1 MISNSGT
8 SIVQLSRTAAR
19 RLAITKQRLAGPRPA
34 PGMKGLLEVARDLG
48 CVQLDP
54 ISAVDRSH
62 RLVWRARVGRFE
74 PAHLHQMVWQ
84 ERHMFEYWAHCASLV
99 LTEDFPLHHLM
110 MRQYP
115 GQAGAWS
122 ERTRQWMRDNDKLRR
137 RILGEIRRHVPV
149 PSRALEEDG
158 LDPKE
163 WVSTGWTSGRNVSRM
178 LDFLQMQGKIM
189 VAGRAGGQKLWDL
202 SERVL
207 PPWTPRER
215 LNVREITRRAAE
227 RSLRA
232 LGVATPLQ
240 ISRHFLRGRYT
251 DLPRVLAELEKQGRV
266 QRVQVQDS
274 AGQPWHGQWYIHAD
288 DLPQLEALSDADW
301 ARAARTTLLS
311 PFDNLICDRPRTMQ
325 LFDFKFTIEI
335 YVPQSKR
342 QFGYYV
348 LPILHGD
355 RLIGRIDPLMD
366 RAKGRLRVNAVYAE
380 SSAPADRATGRAV
393 AGAIDELAS
402 FLGATAIDYNTQRLP
417 NAWKRD
423 LLA

>member
-1 MISNSGT
+1 MSKSSA
-8 SIVQLSRTAAR
+8 SITITPALAR

-34 PGMKGLLEVARDLG
+34 PGAEGLLEVARDLG

-62 RLVWRARVGRFE
+62 RLVWRARVGSFE
-74 PAHLHQMVWQ
+74 AAHLDQVVWQ

-110 MRQYP
+110 MREYP
-115 GQAGAWS
+115 GQGSAWS
-122 ERTRQWMRDNDKLRR
+122 IRTREWMKQNDKLRR
-137 RILGEIRRHVPV
+137 HILGEIRRNGPV

-189 VAGRAGGQKLWDL
+189 VAGRTGGQKLWDL

-207 PPWTPRER
+207 PPWTPRDR
-215 LNVREITRRAAE
+215 LSEREIVRRAAE

-232 LGVATPLQ
+232 LGVATPQQ

-266 QRVQVQDS
+266 QRVQIQDS
-274 AGQPWHGQWYIHAD
+274 AGAPWGGHWYIHAD
-288 DLPQLEALSDADW
+288 DLPRLEALTDADW
-301 ARAARTTLLS
+301 PNSARTTLLS
-311 PFDNLICDRPRTMQ
+311 PFDNLICDRPRTVQ
-325 LFDFKFTIEI
+325 LFDFKFAIEI
-335 YVPQSKR
+335 YMPQSKR
-342 QFGYYV
+342 HFGYYV

-366 RAKGRLRVNAVYAE
+366 RAKGRLRINAVYAE
-380 SSAPADRATGRAV
+380 TAAPADRATGRAV
-393 AGAIDELAS
+393 AGAIDDLAG
-402 FLGATAIDYNTQRLP
+402 FLGATAIDYDAHRLP
-417 NAWKRD
+417 TAWKKE

>member
-1 MISNSGT
+1 M
-8 SIVQLSRTAAR
+8 QAR
-19 RLAITKQRLAGPRPA
+19 RLAVTKQRLAGPRPA
-34 PGMKGLLEVARDLG
+34 PGPEGLLEVAHDLG

-62 RLVWRARVGRFE
+62 RLVWRARVGGFE
-74 PAHLHQMVWQ
+74 TAHLDQVVWQ
-84 ERHMFEYWAHCASLV
+84 ERRMFEYWAHQASLV

-115 GQAGAWS
+115 GWGTAWS
-122 ERTRQWMRDNDKLRR
+122 VRTREWIKQNDKLRR
-137 RILGEIRRHVPV
+137 YVLGEIRRRGPLL
-149 PSRALEEDG
+149 SRQLEEDG
-158 LDPKE
+158 LDPEE

-215 LNVREITRRAAE
+215 LSEREIVRRAAE

-232 LGVATPLQ
+232 LGVATRLQ

-251 DLPRVLAELEKQGRV
+251 ELPRALADLEKMGRV
-266 QRVQVQDS
+266 QRVRIQVP
-274 AGQPWHGQWYIHAD
+274 AGAAWPGEWYIHTD
-288 DLPQLEALSDADW
+288 DLPRLEALGNSAW
-301 ARAARTTLLS
+301 QPRTTLLS
-311 PFDNLICDRPRTMQ
+311 PFDNLICDRPRTARM
-325 LFDFKFTIEI
+325 FDFKFTIEI
-335 YVPQSKR
+335 YVPRSKR
-342 QFGYYV
+342 QYGYYV

-366 RAKGRLRVNAVYAE
+366 RGKSRLRINAVYAE
-380 SSAPADRATGRAV
+380 ASAPADRATARAV
-393 AGAIDELAS
+393 AGAIDELAG
-402 FLGATAIDYNTQRLP
+402 FLGAAAIDYDARRLP
-417 NAWKRD
+417 AGWKKE